1 MQFDVQINQH
11 KEDRKLTLINEQEFQ
26 NNQKQLAIKVLPSAK
41 QQMSTKKFK
50 RTTSIIDDD
59 EYTYKGPFEDSRVTR
74 MIFEKCRI
82 IELTRFWLIVASVIL
97 NILEY
102 EYSFSTYLTKNME
115 NELNILLYLIFSM
128 SIIIIFLTI
137 ISYQIELEYRKSSRI
152 ISQKATLIQTSLIW
166 DLLVELIIII
176 PTSNPFTKD
185 YYVTFN
191 QRGSSEIRF
200 YTINEIL
207 TYIMFFRLY
216 LLLNIGFKFQSYYSN
231 RIGRVCR
238 LYQTRFGTH
247 LMLKLC
253 IRQFPFY
260 TLSWLFI
267 VGLIQYTYQLEIAER
282 PLLRT
287 FDVINYYNITK
298 SLWVTMI
305 TIATV
310 GYGDFFPYTDLGRI
324 SMTLGLFYGVTITSL
339 FTAILYNMLQPVS
352 GENKSWALLDKTE
365 ITKNMKKASSNI
377 FFYFYQIKN
386 KRKVA
391 KRLEIQENFDNI
403 LFNLESHLSDVGI
416 MRRMYRDIDGEEFM
430 EMVKRKF
437 GDSNHSF
444 KDLIL
449 YLQKMMEQH
458 QLILNNLEK
467 NQDLQSFKLKSSQAK
482 NLQYG
487 QFSSPQSYQQKLNT
501 EDKLSKDDNFF
512 ENLEESNRDSCLMS
526 FHD

>member
-1 MQFDVQINQH
+1 MQFDVQINQPV
-11 KEDRKLTLINEQEFQ
+11 EDRKLTLNNEQEFE
-26 NNQKQLAIKVLPSAK
+26 NNQKQIATKVLPLTK
-41 QQMSTKKFK
+41 RQLNNKKFK
-50 RTTSIIDDD
+50 RTTTIIDDD
-59 EYTYKGPFEDSRVTR
+59 DHAIKGPFEDSRVTR
-74 MIFEKCRI
+74 MTFEKCRI
-82 IELTRFWLIVASVIL
+82 IELTRFWLIVASAIL

-102 EYSFSTYLTKNME
+102 EYSFSTYLTRNME
-115 NELNILLYLIFSM
+115 NELTILLYLIFSM
-128 SIIIIFLTI
+128 TIIIIFLTI
-137 ISYQIELEYRKSSRI
+137 ISYQIDLEYRKSSRT
-152 ISQKATLIQTSLIW
+152 ISQKASLMQTNLIW
-166 DLLVELIIII
+166 GLLIELIIII
-176 PTSNPFTKD
+176 PTSNPFTRD
-185 YYVTFN
+185 QYVVFS
-191 QRGSSEIRF
+191 QRGSSETRF
-200 YTINEIL
+200 YTINEIF

-253 IRQFPFY
+253 IRQFPFS

-287 FDVINYYNITK
+287 FDVINTYNISK

-339 FTAILYNMLQPVS
+339 FTAILYNMLQPIS
-352 GENKSWALLDKTE
+352 GENKSWALLDKTS
-365 ITKNMKKASSNI
+365 IKKSMKRASSNI
-377 FFYFYQIKN
+377 FFYFYQLKN

-391 KRLEIQENFDNI
+391 KRPDVQENLNDI
-403 LFNLESHLSDVGI
+403 VFNLESHLSDVGI
-416 MRRMYRDIDGEEFM
+416 MRRMYRDVDGEEFM
-430 EMVKRKF
+430 EMVNRKF

-458 QLILNNLEK
+458 KLILNNLEK

-482 NLQYG
+482 NLQNG
-487 QFSSPQSYQQKLNT
+487 QFSSPQSYQYNLNT
-501 EDKLSKDDNFF
+501 EEKLSKDDNFF